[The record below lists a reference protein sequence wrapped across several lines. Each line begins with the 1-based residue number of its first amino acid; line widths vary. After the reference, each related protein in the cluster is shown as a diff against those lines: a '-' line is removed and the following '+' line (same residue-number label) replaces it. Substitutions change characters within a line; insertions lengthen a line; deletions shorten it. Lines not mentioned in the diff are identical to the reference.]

1 MVSAIILAAG
11 ESSRMGTPKALLKIG
26 DKTFLQHIV
35 DVLNSARVLD
45 VVIVLGADAAEVQKS
60 LWWFKGKV
68 AVNQDWQRGQLSSIL
83 LGLRYV
89 EQADLHGVLI
99 CPVDRPLISQAVLVG
114 MLHQFYTKHQPL
126 VVPTYRGQRGHPLLI
141 GKGMFPELELASMEI
156 GARALLWN
164 HFDKVL
170 EYPTEDEGVILNI
183 DTPEIYQEK
192 ISNRF
197 TSSEI

>member
-1 MVSAIILAAG
+1 
-11 ESSRMGTPKALLKIG
+11 
-26 DKTFLQHIV
+26 
-35 DVLNSARVLD
+35 
-45 VVIVLGADAAEVQKS
+45 
-60 LWWFKGKV
+60 
-68 AVNQDWQRGQLSSIL
+68 
-83 LGLRYV
+83 
-89 EQADLHGVLI
+89 
-99 CPVDRPLISQAVLVG
+99 

-141 GKGMFPELELASMEI
+141 GKEMFSELERAPMEI

-197 TSSEI
+197 TSSEF